1 MAAVDYRQLSA
12 PAQLEAFNYDDGSA
26 AAASKLAGS
35 FKQFTNDASALGQE
49 VSSAEGAKAG
59 EMAGAM
65 GDPQFKS
72 GFLKYTAYSQ
82 AYNNAA
88 TRSYAIRAEND
99 AEDTAARL
107 EVQANNDP
115 SHFQATYTA
124 VRDATVAQ
132 APTEVRG
139 LVANIYNKRLGEGT
153 ARLIHSQQEEY
164 QKQSR
169 VDVSEGIAR
178 STDRIANWMSSN
190 DPVLHAQAEDEQ
202 VSLSLMIDGAKND
215 GTITETEAASAHI
228 AAQRSITEQTIGYR
242 FKNELNNPY
251 GDPVG
256 FIERLQ
262 AANRD
267 KAGMTPAVRPDL
279 ADIAA
284 QPGNEDTDPTKWAKR
299 PDGSQK
305 GNGWLG
311 LLRRP
316 DGGVSSE
323 ISIGVE
329 LNGKEQDIPLLVPT
343 LSRSEVDTLLSLKV
357 DSNFNKNLPTS
368 IKSKAVAFAQQ
379 RVADG
384 ESPFA
389 SPSDSPSSTV
399 RGSVLSPSEET
410 KLVTSLFETLRQKN
424 ALDSFDKRKN
434 GRDELERYE
443 LGDRTATA
451 QLLSGTLTQKNL
463 LDMVTSQNLKPET
476 ARTLLN
482 ELEKG
487 DTAKDD
493 QKAVFDV
500 KTDPDF
506 LNMTDQDIASKSGLT
521 WKTKAD
527 LIEERN
533 KLSLGWRGT
542 QQAKE
547 GSERIDRALGIVP
560 GTPMQALS
568 DDQKRQRQQA
578 LTTWYDQVDGLE
590 PAQRQGQAISSA
602 ENVIGRFIRKS
613 KAEDA
618 QGMRSAKARYIQSMQ
633 DAHGDPG
640 GYGSKLK
647 EEYDQRVRRYDT
659 NIQAFEAEAARQ

>member
-35 FKQFTNDASALGQE
+35 FKQFTNTVGGIGEEINSDA
-49 VSSAEGAKAG
+49 GAKAG
-59 EMAGAM
+59 DMAGAT
-65 GDPQFKS
+65 GNPQFKS
-72 GFLKYTAYSQ
+72 GVLKYTAYSQ

-115 SHFQATYTA
+115 DHFRTTYSA

-132 APTEVRG
+132 APAEVRG
-139 LVANIYNKRLGEGT
+139 LVADIYNKRLGEGT
-153 ARLIHSQQEEY
+153 SRLIRSQQEEY
-164 QKQSR
+164 QKQAR

-178 STDRIANWMSSN
+178 STDRISNWLSSS

-215 GTITETEAASAHI
+215 GTITDTEAASAHI
-228 AAQRSITEQTIGYR
+228 AAQRTITEQTIGYR

-262 AANRD
+262 TANRTSNTL
-267 KAGMTPAVRPDL
+267 APA
-279 ADIAA
+279 
-284 QPGNEDTDPTKWAKR
+284 
-299 PDGSQK
+299 
-305 GNGWLG
+305 
-311 LLRRP
+311 
-316 DGGVSSE
+316 
-323 ISIGVE
+323 
-329 LNGKEQDIPLLVPT
+329 
-343 LSRSEVDTLLSLKV
+343 
-357 DSNFNKNLPTS
+357 
-368 IKSKAVAFAQQ
+368 
-379 RVADG
+379 
-384 ESPFA
+384 
-389 SPSDSPSSTV
+389 
-399 RGSVLSPSEET
+399 EEE

-451 QLLSGTLTQKNL
+451 QLLAGTLTQKNL

-493 QKAVFDV
+493 QKAVFDI

-560 GTPMQALS
+560 GTQMQALS

-590 PAQRQGQAISSA
+590 PGQRQGQAISTA

-618 QGMRSAKARYIQSMQ
+618 QGMRSAKTRYIQSMQ

-659 NIQAFEAEAARQ
+659 NIQALEAEAARQ